1 MDKDAI
7 DKLSAEAETLC
18 GGEISLHVEDLTS
31 GLIVASSHADRA
43 CKTASVIKF
52 PLLVHVALEIE
63 NHRLH
68 WDETLTLTEG
78 EKVGGSGVL
87 TSMTAG
93 LNLSLRDVCVLMTVI
108 SDNTATNMVIE
119 HVGVEAVNQ
128 TLRDLGLPKTTLYRK
143 AYSPDTPESKHY
155 GLGKATA
162 REMCRLIEL
171 LHAGKIGSS
180 ETSAEILSIMEGQR
194 YRDGIPRYLPADWI
208 YEGKTGA
215 IDHVRNDVAR
225 VRTPDGRAFA
235 VAIFVQK
242 LPQVL
247 WTADNPG
254 YYAIANLAKALL
266 ID

>member
-7 DKLSAEAETLC
+7 DKLIAESETLC
-18 GGEISLHVEDLTS
+18 GGEISLRVEDLTS
-31 GLIVASSHADRA
+31 GEILASAHPDRA

-52 PLLVHVALEIE
+52 PILAHVALEVDRGI
-63 NHRLH
+63 LH
-68 WDETLTLTEG
+68 WDETLTLTDG

-87 TSMTAG
+87 THMTTG

-108 SDNTATNMVIE
+108 SDNTATNMIIE
-119 HVGVEAVNQ
+119 HVGVEPVNQ
-128 TLRDLGLPKTTLYRK
+128 TLRELGLPKTTLYRK
-143 AYSPDTPESKHY
+143 SYSPDTPKSKKY
-155 GLGKATA
+155 GLGMATA
-162 REMCRLIEL
+162 REMCRLIAL
-171 LHAGKIGSS
+171 LHVGKIGSP
-180 ETSAEILSIMEGQR
+180 EISADILGIMEGQR

-235 VAIFVQK
+235 CAIFVQN
-242 LPQVL
+242 LPQIL

-266 ID
+266 DT